1 MSQSAGQYQPP
12 SITILDHAWQECED
26 DPTCSS
32 RLLTTIVINGQSMHL
47 EAYEIETRTDDLIH
61 LADEDVD
68 KAYGLIQSD
77 ACPETI
83 ELRGKRYVLIATP
96 YGE

>member
-1 MSQSAGQYQPP
+1 MNQSAGEYRPP
-12 SITILDHAWQECED
+12 SITIPEHAWQECEED
-26 DPTCSS
+26 ATCPS
-32 RLLTTIVINGQSMHL
+32 RLLTPITINGQSMHL
-47 EAYEIETRTDDLIH
+47 EAYEIEKRTDDLIH

-77 ACPETI
+77 ACPQTI

>member
-1 MSQSAGQYQPP
+1 MTQSAGGNHTP
-12 SITILDHAWQECED
+12 SITIPDDAWQECEE
-26 DPTCSS
+26 DPTFPS

-47 EAYEIETRTDDLIH
+47 EAYAIEKRDDDLIH

-83 ELRGKRYVLIATP
+83 EIRDKRYVLIATA
-96 YGE
+96 YAE